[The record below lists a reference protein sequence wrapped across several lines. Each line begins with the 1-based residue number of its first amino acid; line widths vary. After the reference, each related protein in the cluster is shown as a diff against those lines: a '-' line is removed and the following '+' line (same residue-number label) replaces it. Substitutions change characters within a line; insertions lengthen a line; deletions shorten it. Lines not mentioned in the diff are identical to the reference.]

1 LSGRRVHAEVK
12 DVRTTEVEDHPGRF
26 SPTDPTGSNG
36 MEGLA
41 LAVQERLYPFV
52 SNAIRD
58 GNVVED
64 VLQDVIVVL
73 IEQRHLLR
81 RPECFWPWVYR
92 IAWSKVQDHF
102 RDHRRARR
110 IAASGGYEPA
120 CPEAAT
126 GDLLDAMVR
135 REAVEQLTIAF
146 DRLNPRCRV
155 VLYLRF
161 HEQMPYDE
169 IASVMHSTPGQVR
182 VQFHRAK
189 RLLRDSLL
197 SSCA

>member
-1 LSGRRVHAEVK
+1 
-12 DVRTTEVEDHPGRF
+12 
-26 SPTDPTGSNG
+26 
-36 MEGLA
+36 M
-41 LAVQERLYPFV
+41 QERLYPFV
-52 SNAIRD
+52 SNAVRD
-58 GNVVED
+58 HHAAED
-64 VLQDVIVVL
+64 VLQDVLVIL
-73 IEQRHLLR
+73 IEQMHLLR
-81 RPECFWPWVYR
+81 RHDCFWPWVYR

-102 RDHRRARR
+102 REHRRAGR
-110 IAASGGYEPA
+110 IASPGGYEPA
-120 CPEAAT
+120 CPEAGA

-135 REAVEQLTIAF
+135 REAVEQLAIAF
-146 DRLNPRCRV
+146 DRLNHRCRV

-161 HEQMPYDE
+161 HEQMPYSE

>member
-1 LSGRRVHAEVK
+1 
-12 DVRTTEVEDHPGRF
+12 
-26 SPTDPTGSNG
+26 
-36 MEGLA
+36 MEGLV

-52 SNAIRD
+52 SSAVRD
-58 GNVVED
+58 RHAAED

-73 IEQRHLLR
+73 IEQMHLLR
-81 RPECFWPWVYR
+81 RPDCFWPWVYR

-110 IAASGGYEPA
+110 IAAPGGYEPA
-120 CPEAAT
+120 GPQAPT
-126 GDLLDAMVR
+126 GDMLDVMVH

-161 HEQMPYDE
+161 HEQMPYSE
-169 IASVMHSTPGQVR
+169 IASVMHSTPGRVR